1 LKQACKGF
9 YTNFYNFQFQKNNFM
24 LEQLLSMV
32 KDLGQ
37 DQVVNNPE
45 VPNEYNETVM
55 ATASE
60 SLLGT
65 MQQAIAGGQGEELLK
80 MFNSQDE
87 GELMANPLAQQVQS
101 GFMDNITSKLGLN
114 SKTAAGL
121 AAGFITMVIK
131 NMVKRTNSTAE
142 ADSGFS
148 LEGLLGGLT
157 GGGNQAGGLNIG
169 SLIGQ
174 FTGGGQKAGGMDI
187 ASLIGQFKGGG
198 QTNQQAGGQDMIGN
212 LIKGFFS
219 K

>member
-1 LKQACKGF
+1 
-9 YTNFYNFQFQKNNFM
+9 M

-45 VPNEYNETVM
+45 VPNEYNDTVM

-65 MQQAIAGGQGEELLK
+65 MQQAITSGHGDEVVK
-80 MFNSQDE
+80 MFNSDDE
-87 GELMANPLAQQVQS
+87 GEIMANPLAQQVQS
-101 GFMDNITSKLGLN
+101 GFMDNITSKLGIN

-121 AAGFITMVIK
+121 ATVFIPMIISK
-131 NMVKRTNSTAE
+131 LVKRTNSTAP

-148 LEGLLGGLT
+148 LQGLIGGLI
-157 GGGNQAGGLNIG
+157 GGNQQQSGGMDIASLIGQFTGGSQRAGGLDIG

-174 FTGGGQKAGGMDI
+174 FTGGGQ
-187 ASLIGQFKGGG
+187 SNQQSGG
-198 QTNQQAGGQDMIGN
+198 QNMIGN
-212 LIKGFFS
+212 LIKGFFN

>member
-1 LKQACKGF
+1 
-9 YTNFYNFQFQKNNFM
+9 M

-65 MQQAIAGGQGEELLK
+65 FQQAIAGGQGQELLS
-80 MFNSQDE
+80 MFQGQSDE
-87 GELMANPLAQQVQS
+87 EIMANPLAQQVQ
-101 GFMDNITSKLGLN
+101 GNFMDNITSKLGIN
-114 SKTAAGL
+114 SQTAAGL
-121 AAGFITMVIK
+121 ASTFIPMIINK
-131 NMVKRTNSTAE
+131 LVKRTNSTADE
-142 ADSGFS
+142 DSGFNLES
-148 LEGLLGGLT
+148 LVGGLT
-157 GGGNQAGGLNIG
+157 GGGQQGGLDIG

-174 FTGGGQKAGGMDI
+174 FTGGGQKGGG
-187 ASLIGQFKGGG
+187 IGDLLNQFTGGNKQGGGG
-198 QTNQQAGGQDMIGN
+198 QQDMLGN
-212 LIKGFFS
+212 LVKGFFG

>member
-1 LKQACKGF
+1 
-9 YTNFYNFQFQKNNFM
+9 M

-45 VPNEYNETVM
+45 VPNEYNDTVM

-65 MQQAIAGGQGEELLK
+65 MQQAITSGHGDEVVK
-80 MFNSQDE
+80 MFNSDDE
-87 GELMANPLAQQVQS
+87 GEIMANPLAQQVQS
-101 GFMDNITSKLGLN
+101 GFMDNITSKLGIN

-121 AAGFITMVIK
+121 ATVFIPMIISK
-131 NMVKRTNSTAE
+131 LVKRTNSTAP

-148 LEGLLGGLT
+148 LQGLIGGLIGGNQQQSGGMDIASLIGQFT
-157 GGGNQAGGLNIG
+157 GGGQRAGGLDIG

-174 FTGGGQKAGGMDI
+174 FTGGGQ
-187 ASLIGQFKGGG
+187 SNQQSGG
-198 QTNQQAGGQDMIGN
+198 QNMIGN
-212 LIKGFFS
+212 LIKGFFN

>member
-1 LKQACKGF
+1 MH
-9 YTNFYNFQFQKNNFM
+9 FM

-80 MFNSQDE
+80 MFNSQSD
-87 GELMANPLAQQVQS
+87 GEIMANPLAQQVQS
-101 GFMDNITSKLGLN
+101 GFMDNITSKLGIN

-121 AAGFITMVIK
+121 ATVFIPMIIN
-131 NMVKRTNSTAE
+131 NMVKRTNSTAQE
-142 ADSGFS
+142 DSGFS
-148 LEGLLGGLT
+148 LQGLIGGLIGGGQQQAGGMDISSLIGQFT
-157 GGGNQAGGLNIG
+157 GGGQRAGGLDIG

-174 FTGGGQKAGGMDI
+174 FTGGGQA
-187 ASLIGQFKGGG
+187 
-198 QTNQQAGGQDMIGN
+198 NQQAGGQDMIGN

>member
-1 LKQACKGF
+1 
-9 YTNFYNFQFQKNNFM
+9 M

-80 MFNSQDE
+80 MFNSQSD
-87 GELMANPLAQQVQS
+87 GEIMANPLAQQVQS
-101 GFMDNITSKLGLN
+101 GFMDNITSKLGIN

-121 AAGFITMVIK
+121 AAAFIPMIIN
-131 NMVKRTNSTAE
+131 NMVKRTNSTAQE
-142 ADSGFS
+142 DSGFN
-148 LEGLLGGLT
+148 LQGLIGGLI
-157 GGGNQAGGLNIG
+157 GGGQQQAGGMDIG

-174 FTGGGQKAGGMDI
+174 FTGGGQQAGGLDI
-187 ASLIGQFKGGG
+187 GSLIGQFTGGG
-198 QTNQQAGGQDMIGN
+198 NTNQQAGGQDMIGN
-212 LIKGFFS
+212 LIKGFFN